1 MVVALA
7 LLAASVSC
15 RDFSHVVVD
24 QGPRSDPLQDCPGS
38 ENRLAAVA
46 PGASHIARSADWVG
60 PLPLDWVAADP
71 SSGMLS
77 SYRTPGHNE
86 RVPDIGLAGEYRAQV
101 YHLTDCPQDP
111 VGDRFVGLD
120 YLITQMGHEGLKFY
134 RSDNTSIDAGPGG
147 IIGADDVVVIK
158 INYQWSERG
167 GTNTDVLRGLIR
179 RIVDH
184 PDTFTGEVAICEN
197 AQFASVQN
205 FDRAENN
212 AQDHSLSPHDVVLE
226 YQNQGYNVSHFD
238 WTAVR
243 FTEVDEYFEGNM
255 IDGYV
260 LYPYDAQLHGRV
272 SYPKFQTSNGTFVSL
287 KYGIWDPGAQTYD
300 REKLKF
306 INVPVLKSHHSTYGV
321 TACVKDYMGVVTSVL
336 GTNSHS
342 GIAYGI
348 LGALLGEIQLADL
361 NILDCIWINA
371 NPFSGPATTYEGATR
386 RDELIAS
393 TDPVAA
399 DLWATKNILIPA
411 FLDNGYLPP
420 WPPPS
425 ADPDDPGSAFRNYLD
440 NSMDYILAAGF
451 EATNDL
457 NQIDAITW
465 SGGGDLDGDGVP
477 DSLDNCPYDANPG
490 QEDCDGDQI
499 GDVCAIRE
507 GLSEDCNENGIPDD
521 CECLS
526 DFDGSGSVGV
536 KDLLRLLGAWGP
548 CKGCPE
554 DIDCSGSVGVT
565 DLLALLG
572 AWGPCE

>member
-1 MVVALA
+1 
-7 LLAASVSC
+7 
-15 RDFSHVVVD
+15 
-24 QGPRSDPLQDCPGS
+24 
-38 ENRLAAVA
+38 
-46 PGASHIARSADWVG
+46 
-60 PLPLDWVAADP
+60 
-71 SSGMLS
+71 
-77 SYRTPGHNE
+77 
-86 RVPDIGLAGEYRAQV
+86 
-101 YHLTDCPQDP
+101 
-111 VGDRFVGLD
+111 
-120 YLITQMGHEGLKFY
+120 
-134 RSDNTSIDAGPGG
+134 
-147 IIGADDVVVIK
+147 
-158 INYQWSERG
+158 
-167 GTNTDVLRGLIR
+167 
-179 RIVDH
+179 
-184 PDTFTGEVAICEN
+184 
-197 AQFASVQN
+197 VQN

-243 FTEVDEYFEGNM
+243 TTEVNEYFEGNM

-260 LYPYDAQLHGRV
+260 LYPYDAQLRGRV
-272 SYPKFQTSNGTFVSL
+272 SYPKFQTSYGTFVSV

-300 REKLKF
+300 RKKLKF

-321 TACVKDYMGVVTSVL
+321 TACVKDYMGVVTGSL

-451 EATNDL
+451 QATNDL

-477 DSLDNCPYDANPG
+477 DLLDNCPYDPNPG
-490 QEDCDGDQI
+490 QEDCNGDQI

-526 DFDGSGSVGV
+526 DFDGSGNVGV
-536 KDLLRLLGAWGP
+536 VDLLRLLGAWGP
-548 CKGCPE
+548 CNGCPE
-554 DIDCSGSVGVT
+554 DIDCSGYVGVT